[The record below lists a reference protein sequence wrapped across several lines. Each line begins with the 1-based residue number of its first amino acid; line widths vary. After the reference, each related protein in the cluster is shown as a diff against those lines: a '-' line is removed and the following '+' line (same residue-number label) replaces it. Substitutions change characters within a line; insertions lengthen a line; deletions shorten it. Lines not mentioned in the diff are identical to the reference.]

1 MFNTKIILL
10 GLVVFV
16 CSCSAEHEETP
27 INLYFKNESS
37 LPRDQVEKTVTEFL
51 RLCPAIAK
59 YSEDFSALKFS
70 DGNPVHRIDKLH
82 GWTKKF
88 EITFKV
94 ADRPVHK
101 ELVDAMAMG
110 HVCYYD
116 LGGGQRPGFQPAKSP
131 CAKIC
136 NVPERT
142 FVDAP
147 SMVRLDDPL
156 SDEYK
161 SRHASMIKIF
171 QENVKRYKDDALRGG
186 YQAQRNLAYTYAND
200 SFSPDDQITACSW
213 RAVILTS
220 QPKANIGDQSNLR
233 IDCSSLNDE
242 QKSIASERAKSIFQ
256 RITSK

>member
-1 MFNTKIILL
+1 MSTIKIILL
-10 GLVVFV
+10 CLVVFV
-16 CSCSAEHEETP
+16 CSCSAEHEEAP
-27 INLYFKNESS
+27 INLDLKNESS
-37 LPRDQVEKTVTEFL
+37 LPRDQVAKTVTEFL
-51 RLCPAIAK
+51 KLCPAIAK
-59 YSEDFSALKFS
+59 YSEDVSALKFS
-70 DGNPVHRIDKLH
+70 NGNPVHRIDKLH

-94 ADRPVHK
+94 ADRPIHR
-101 ELVDAMAMG
+101 ELVNAMAMG

-136 NVPERT
+136 NVPEGT

-147 SMVRLDDPL
+147 SMVSLDDP
-156 SDEYK
+156 STEEYK
-161 SRHASMIKIF
+161 SRHTSMLQSFREYIKKY
-171 QENVKRYKDDALRGG
+171 EKDALRGD

-200 SFSPDDQITACSW
+200 SFSEDDQITACSW
-213 RAVILTS
+213 RAIILTS
-220 QPKANIGDQSNLR
+220 QPKANIGDQGNLR

-242 QKSIASERAKSIFQ
+242 QKSIASDRAKSIFQ